1 MLDVGCGTGVVA
13 VTAAQKGA
21 TVTGL
26 DLTPELLV
34 VARENAAIAGVDI
47 TWHEGD
53 IEQLPFADASFDAV
67 VSQFGHIFA
76 PRPEVAIG
84 EMLRV
89 LKPGGTIGFSTWPP
103 ELLVG
108 RLFALTASY
117 MPPPPVPIPPP
128 VLWGDPTVIRQ
139 RLGDAVTDIAFDR
152 SVMLFPALSV
162 RHQRET
168 IEKTAGPI
176 LKLVDMLTASD
187 PAKLETFRREHDALS
202 AQYFD
207 DNCVHQGY
215 LMTRAI
221 KR

>member
-1 MLDVGCGTGVVA
+1 
-13 VTAAQKGA
+13 
-21 TVTGL
+21 
-26 DLTPELLV
+26 
-34 VARENAAIAGVDI
+34 
-47 TWHEGD
+47 
-53 IEQLPFADASFDAV
+53 
-67 VSQFGHIFA
+67 
-76 PRPEVAIG
+76 
-84 EMLRV
+84 
-89 LKPGGTIGFSTWPP
+89 
-103 ELLVG
+103 
-108 RLFALTASY
+108 